1 MFRVLGVYN
10 FDTSMKTFYEVENTS
25 FSVWLCFKK
34 NRGYYL
40 DTSGFFTDST
50 LEHRKKWIIG
60 PLGQARRILDS
71 Y

>member
-1 MFRVLGVYN
+1 
-10 FDTSMKTFYEVENTS
+10 MKTFYEVEKG
-25 FSVWLCFKK
+25 FSGWLCFKK
-34 NRGYYL
+34 NLGYYL